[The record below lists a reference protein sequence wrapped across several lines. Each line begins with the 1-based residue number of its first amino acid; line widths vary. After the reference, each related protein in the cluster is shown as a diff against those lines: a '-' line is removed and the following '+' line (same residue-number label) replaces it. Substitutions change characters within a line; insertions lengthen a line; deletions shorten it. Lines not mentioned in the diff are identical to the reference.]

1 MPQPLPKPPE
11 PELHLERQPD
21 GRLAA
26 LRGGVLTPV
35 RPIRCFPWSGPAAY
49 ISLRDDQD
57 REVALVVDPADLE
70 PASRAHLED
79 ELAHAGFVL
88 RIARI
93 LAIVDE
99 LEIRLWR
106 VDTQQGARTFQTAR
120 DEWPR
125 ALPGGNLLLR
135 DVAGDLYLIP
145 PAAELEPTT
154 RRLLWP
160 FTD

>member
-1 MPQPLPKPPE
+1 MTVPQPSLE
-11 PELHLERQPD
+11 PLRLERRPD

-26 LRGGVLTPV
+26 GRGGALTPV
-35 RPIRCFPWSGPAAY
+35 RPVRCFPWSGPAAF
-49 ISLRDDQD
+49 ISLRDDDD
-57 REVALVVDPADLE
+57 REVALVVDPAHLD
-70 PASRAHLED
+70 AGSRALLEE

-88 RIARI
+88 RVARI
-93 LAIVDE
+93 RAIDDE
-99 LEIRLWR
+99 LEIRVWR

-125 ALPGGNLLLR
+125 LLPNGGLLLR

-145 PAAELEPTT
+145 PTAELEPAT
-154 RRLLWP
+154 RQLLWP